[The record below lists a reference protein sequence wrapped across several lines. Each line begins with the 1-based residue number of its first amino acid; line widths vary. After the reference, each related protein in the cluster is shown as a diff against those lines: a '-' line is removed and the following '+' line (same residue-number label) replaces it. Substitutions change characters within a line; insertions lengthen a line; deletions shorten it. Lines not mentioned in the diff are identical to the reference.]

1 MATEDDVRLFII
13 EKSKHPGSMG
23 KLAQWS
29 RDLGFK
35 DGYLHQYVKRKT
47 PRKLDG
53 DVRKRL
59 AQLMNVSA
67 ARLSATSKRRT

>member
-1 MATEDDVRLFII
+1 MATEDDVRLLIL
-13 EKSKHPGSMG
+13 EKSKRAGSRG
-23 KLAQWS
+23 RLAQWS

-59 AQLMNVSA
+59 AQLMNVSPA
-67 ARLSATSKRRT
+67 SLSATSKRRT

>member
-1 MATEDDVRLFII
+1 MATEDEVRLFIL
-13 EKSKHPGSMG
+13 ENSKHAGSKG

-35 DGYLHQYVKRKT
+35 DGYLHQYVRRKT

-59 AQLMNVSA
+59 AQLMNVSV